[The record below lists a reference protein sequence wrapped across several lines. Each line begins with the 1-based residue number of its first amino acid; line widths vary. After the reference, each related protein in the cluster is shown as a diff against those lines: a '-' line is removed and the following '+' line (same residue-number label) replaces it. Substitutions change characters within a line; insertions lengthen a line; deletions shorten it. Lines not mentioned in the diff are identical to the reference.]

1 MGLTKDMEKNKSVN
15 EERQTSSLEAFVQAL
30 GTIMSEDSI
39 DQKTELSDRNI
50 QGMMKLL
57 SYNDHLE
64 FNFGFR
70 IRCVDVMIAEKL
82 IKTISMDRQG
92 KNEILELFRAMKLE
106 LESGDIP
113 VVGNRMVVQRR

>member
-1 MGLTKDMEKNKSVN
+1 MGLTKDMSQYKREEETEKS
-15 EERQTSSLEAFVQAL
+15 SSLEAFVKAL
-30 GTIMSEDSI
+30 SVIMSEDSL
-39 DQKTELSDRNI
+39 DQKTQLSDRNI

-70 IRCVDVMIAEKL
+70 IRSIDVLIAEKL
-82 IKTISMDRQG
+82 IKTISLDRQG

-106 LESGDIP
+106 LESGDIQSL
-113 VVGNRMVVQRR
+113 GNRMVVQRR